1 MMKSEGGI
9 LGALIDNR
17 PASGEDIGEAPEERE
32 KGCKRGGRSI
42 HRGGLPGAKNRD
54 SFEKER
60 AVHAQW
66 SCHVG

>member
-1 MMKSEGGI
+1 MMRSEGGI
-9 LGALIDNR
+9 LGALTDNR
-17 PASGEDIGEAPEERE
+17 PASEEETVGVQEERE

-42 HRGGLPGAKNRD
+42 HRGGLPGAKSRD